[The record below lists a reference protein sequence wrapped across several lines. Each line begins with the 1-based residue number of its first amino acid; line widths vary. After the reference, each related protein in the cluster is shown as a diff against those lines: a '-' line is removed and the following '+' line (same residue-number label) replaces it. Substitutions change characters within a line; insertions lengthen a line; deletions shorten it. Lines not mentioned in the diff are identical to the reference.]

1 MSAIKLVTPSGG
13 SVSLVPENT
22 AVDNTVIVPKD
33 PIATKPEVAQVY
45 TDLSGSGGAGLVGYQ
60 PDGTGAVATTV
71 QDKLRSRELADYSAL
86 RAFAGTETTVEIV
99 GAGIAGLFNY
109 DASDTTSEDNGGTII
124 VDAVGRRF
132 KRVFD
137 GSKADAVWFE
147 VDSSGVSD
155 CTSRAQAALTAVDE
169 VVFNGSFLVSTTLVT
184 RAKNRVTTN
193 SGALFSIK
201 SGVSGFDVF
210 QITTSDVVIAGI
222 SFNLN
227 KSSVTSDAGSAV
239 SVVSTGDLKDIKI
252 YKNTII
258 DGSKYGIYVSGPSVA
273 GKHADLKKIGIE
285 IYGNEVSGCK
295 SQGILIRNCH
305 GFKFYENEVSYCG
318 GTTMDGVQI
327 GLYKN
332 AVIRSN
338 KAYSN
343 GRHGIT
349 LEYGL
354 NFQATE
360 NQCWNNANG
369 GLVIGGGEATWDAAK
384 NYVISENICW
394 GNVGPGIQVDPGLS
408 GQTNIPVV
416 SPATIEGNVTY
427 SNGGHGIYC
436 QNVRDQTVAG
446 NTSHSNTLDGVAVN
460 GYACQIAGNTCTRN
474 RFGVNAQASY
484 AVWSAGAAF
493 AVNAVVIPSTQNG
506 FAFKAT
512 VAGTS
517 GGTEP
522 GWPTTLGETV
532 SDGGVTWQAIEQY
545 GYHSIGENTLYEN
558 VLGDRSVSAQAWRVK
573 NSANSILSDPGA
585 IASMGSIQVTVTCNG
600 ATPGQLAK
608 AWFGVPVGG
617 LLIFAEV
624 SAKNKVLVTLF
635 NPTASSINPT
645 LSRLYVSVEN

>member
-1 MSAIKLVTPSGG
+1 
-13 SVSLVPENT
+13 
-22 AVDNTVIVPKD
+22 
-33 PIATKPEVAQVY
+33 
-45 TDLSGSGGAGLVGYQ
+45 
-60 PDGTGAVATTV
+60 
-71 QDKLRSRELADYSAL
+71 
-86 RAFAGTETTVEIV
+86 
-99 GAGIAGLFNY
+99 
-109 DASDTTSEDNGGTII
+109 
-124 VDAVGRRF
+124 
-132 KRVFD
+132 
-137 GSKADAVWFE
+137 
-147 VDSSGVSD
+147 
-155 CTSRAQAALTAVDE
+155 
-169 VVFNGSFLVSTTLVT
+169 
-184 RAKNRVTTN
+184 
-193 SGALFSIK
+193 
-201 SGVSGFDVF
+201 
-210 QITTSDVVIAGI
+210 
-222 SFNLN
+222 
-227 KSSVTSDAGSAV
+227 
-239 SVVSTGDLKDIKI
+239 
-252 YKNTII
+252 
-258 DGSKYGIYVSGPSVA
+258 
-273 GKHADLKKIGIE
+273 
-285 IYGNEVSGCK
+285 
-295 SQGILIRNCH
+295 
-305 GFKFYENEVSYCG
+305 
-318 GTTMDGVQI
+318 MDGVQI

-408 GQTNIPVV
+408 GQPNIPVV

-522 GWPTTLGETV
+522 VWPTTLGGTV

-545 GYHSIGENTLYEN
+545 GYHSIGDNTLYGN
-558 VLGDRSVSAQAWRVK
+558 VLGDRSVSAQAWGVK

-624 SAKNKVLVTLF
+624 SAKNQVLVTLF